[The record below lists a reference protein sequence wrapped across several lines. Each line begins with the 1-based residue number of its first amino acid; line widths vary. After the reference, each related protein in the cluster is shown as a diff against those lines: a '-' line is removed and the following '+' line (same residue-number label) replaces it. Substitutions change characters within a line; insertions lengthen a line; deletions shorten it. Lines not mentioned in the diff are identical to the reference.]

1 MQTIIQHT
9 ETFLTRIYEKVNTG
23 ITDVD
28 ELSSDIL
35 EDCKELARNIVQEA
49 IIQMNEN
56 LREDKRTR
64 KELGLTLKEKDRP
77 RVLLT
82 KLGELKFNRDCYYNK
97 KTNHYE
103 TPLDKMISVER
114 YTRVGDAVS
123 AELVTMATEVSY
135 AKSSSIVTG
144 GKVSRQTVKN
154 QIQRT
159 PMLEKQ
165 ADETIREAKILDVYA
180 DEDHVHMQKQNKER
194 GKKNKIVPLVTVTE
208 GIEKVCKNR
217 NRTINTMHFVDEN
230 FDSSS
235 LWESVEGYIEKTYN
249 TENIDTIRI
258 HADGGKWIR
267 NGLESFANVEHVMDG
282 YHLQKRLKQLDRVF
296 KGRNVRKRINEAI
309 RENNFSKVEQIISE
323 LYKDCNSSN
332 DAKLLQEML
341 TYLGSNWEAIV
352 NRYEE
357 DMTGS
362 CTEGQVSH
370 VLSERFSR
378 NPMGWSEAGLGKLAK
393 LRVYTKNGG
402 KITSKQFKKNYEVN
416 ESYRQYAEKYLAKSE
431 NKYDFSWI
439 EDMRELYIPDTT
451 SGTQQAIR
459 NLGRMQD
466 HFLN

>member
-1 MQTIIQHT
+1 METIIQHT
-9 ETFLTRIYEKVNTG
+9 EAFLTRIYEKINTG

-28 ELSSDIL
+28 ELSSDIF
-35 EDCKELARNIVQEA
+35 EDCRELARNIVQEA
-49 IIQMNEN
+49 IIQMNES
-56 LREDKRTR
+56 LRADKQTR

-82 KLGELKFNRDCYYNK
+82 KLGELNFNRDCYFNK
-97 KTNHYE
+97 KTNHCE
-103 TPLDKMISVER
+103 MPLDKMISVEK

-123 AELVTMATEVSY
+123 AELVTLATEVSY
-135 AKSSSIVTG
+135 AKSTNIATG

-154 QIQRT
+154 QIQRA
-159 PMLEKQ
+159 PLLEMQ
-165 ADETIREAKILDVYA
+165 PDEAIREAKILDVYA
-180 DEDHVHMQKQNKER
+180 DEDHVHMQKPGKEK

-208 GIEKVCKNR
+208 GIENVCKNR
-217 NRTINTMHFVDEN
+217 NRTINSMHFVDEN

-235 LWESVEGYIEKTYN
+235 LWESVEGYIEKAYDLN
-249 TENIDTIRI
+249 KLESVRI
-258 HADGGKWIR
+258 HADGGSWIK
-267 NGLESFANVEHVMDG
+267 NGLETFANKRHVMDG
-282 YHLQKRLKQLDRVF
+282 YHLQKWLKKIDRIF
-296 KGRNVRKRINEAI
+296 KGKNVRKRLNQAI
-309 RENNFSKVEQIISE
+309 QERNYLKAESIISG
-323 LYKDCNSSN
+323 LLKSCTSAK
-332 DAKLLQEML
+332 DAKSLQELM

-402 KITSKQFKKNYEVN
+402 KITSKQFKKDYEAN
-416 ESYRQYAEKYLAKSE
+416 ESYRQYAEKYLAKPE

-439 EDMRELYIPDTT
+439 ENMNEIYIPDTT

-459 NLGRMQD
+459 NLGRMRD
-466 HFLN
+466 RFLS